1 MRRACIELN
10 GTLKCANLFS
20 GDLGTGKCLH
30 HIYLS
35 NEDLSYD
42 PTPQEW
48 LAALNAC
55 YKKADELK
63 YEVSRV
69 RGRSH
74 AALVADE

>member
-1 MRRACIELN
+1 MRKACIELN
-10 GTLKCANLFS
+10 GTLKCASLFS
-20 GDLGTGKCLH
+20 GDLGMGKCLH
-30 HIYLS
+30 NIYLS

-48 LAALNAC
+48 LTALNAC
-55 YKKADELK
+55 YQKADELK

-74 AALVADE
+74 AALVAEE